1 MKASTQQNLKTL
13 GITFFVLIVLN
24 VLGSL
29 FFHRFDLTKDK
40 RYTLSE
46 TSLQI
51 VKQVKNPLSIKIYMQ
66 GDLPADFKRLQQ
78 ETKQLLEEFQAYNS
92 NIVFEFV
99 NPLENGED
107 NMDVVKSLYQ
117 KGLTP
122 INITVDDKGK
132 QSQAM
137 VFPWAIAV
145 YNNKE
150 VNIPL
155 LKNIMGTSTTQK
167 VIGSIQHLEYSIA
180 DGINK
185 ISKDRQK
192 KVAIIKGNGELKE
205 VHIAKMLMQI
215 RESYYIGPFTLDSVA
230 KNPTGTLDALKKYD
244 LAIISKPTESFSD
257 EEKQVLD
264 QFIMNGG
271 KTLWLIDQVAADM
284 DSLYNQ
290 AGATLAYPR
299 DLNLNDMFFKYG
311 FRINPDLVK
320 DEQGSKL
327 KLATGEQGS
336 ATQYQEF
343 IWKFAPIVIPA
354 NSNPIVKNLG
364 QIKFDFASPID
375 TLKNGIKKTVLLQS
389 SPYSKVIGTPTEIS
403 LNSVNEKTSPQD
415 YINKGNIP
423 LSVLLEG
430 SFHSAFENRVLPFK
444 ENSFLAKGKPTKMI
458 VIADGDLARNQ
469 LDKNMMPVELG
480 YDQRTGNLYDNK
492 DFMMNCINYLLD
504 DTGLINIRSK
514 DVNLPLLDKEKV
526 YKNYSFTQFITI
538 GLPILILLVFGFVF
552 TYIRKRKYGK
562 QMLIK
567 NLQN

>member
-1 MKASTQQNLKTL
+1 MKATIQQNIKLL
-13 GITFFVLIVLN
+13 SITVFVLIVLN
-24 VLGSL
+24 VLGNL

-51 VKQVKNPLSIKIYMQ
+51 VKQVKNPLSIKIYME
-66 GDLPADFKRLQQ
+66 GDLPADFRRLQQ
-78 ETKQLLEEFQAYNS
+78 ETKQLLEEFQVYNS

-99 NPLENGED
+99 NPMENED
-107 NMDVVKSLYQ
+107 ESDELAKSLFQ

-122 INITVDDKGK
+122 LNVSVDYKGK

-155 LKNIMGTSTTQK
+155 FKNKMGVKTEQK
-167 VIGSIQHLEYSIA
+167 VIGSVQHLEYSIA
-180 DGINK
+180 DAINK
-185 ISKDRQK
+185 ITKEKQK
-192 KVAIIKGNGELKE
+192 KVAIIKGNGEMNE
-205 VHIAKMLMQI
+205 IHIAKMLMQI

-230 KNPTGTLDALKKYD
+230 KNPTGSLDALKKYD
-244 LAIISKPTESFSD
+244 LAIIAKPTQTFSD

-271 KTLWLIDQVAADM
+271 KTLWLIDQVSADM

-320 DEQGSKL
+320 DEQGSPI

-336 ATQYQEF
+336 ATQYQDF
-343 IWKFAPIVIPA
+343 VWKYAPKVVP
-354 NSNPIVKNLG
+354 NSLHPIVKNLG
-364 QIKFDFASPID
+364 EIKFDFASPID
-375 TLKNGIKKTVLLQS
+375 TLKNGIKKTILLQS
-389 SPYSKVIGTPTEIS
+389 SQYSKKIGTPAEINLNIVTEQ
-403 LNSVNEKTSPQD
+403 TTPQE
-415 YINKGNIP
+415 YLNKGISA
-423 LSVLLEG
+423 LAVLLEG
-430 SFHSAFENRVLPFK
+430 DFHSAFENRVLPFR
-444 ENSFLAKGKPTKMI
+444 ENAFQAKGKPNKMI

-469 LDKNMMPVELG
+469 LDKNRMPVELG

-504 DTGLINIRSK
+504 DTGLINIRGK
-514 DVNLPLLDKEKV
+514 DLDLPLLDKEKV
-526 YKNYSFTQFITI
+526 YENYSQAQFITI
-538 GLPILILLVFGFVF
+538 GLPILILLIFGLVF
-552 TYIRKRKYGK
+552 TYIRKRKYSK
-562 QMLIK
+562 
-567 NLQN
+567 

>member
-1 MKASTQQNLKTL
+1 MKTFTQQNIKTL
-13 GITFFVLIVLN
+13 GITVFILIVLN

-29 FFHRFDLTKDK
+29 YFHRFDLTKDK

-46 TSLQI
+46 TSLNI
-51 VKQVKNPLSIKIYMQ
+51 VKQVQNPLSIKIYMQ
-66 GDLPADFKRLQQ
+66 GDLPADFRRLQQ
-78 ETKQLLEEFQAYNS
+78 ETKQLLEEFQAYN
-92 NIVFEFV
+92 NHIVFEFV
-99 NPLENGED
+99 DPLENKDES
-107 NMDVVKSLYQ
+107 MDLIKSLYQ

-137 VFPWAIAV
+137 VFPWAVAV

-155 LKNIMGTSTTQK
+155 LKNRMGASTEQK
-167 VIGSIQHLEYSIA
+167 VMGSIQHLEYSIA
-180 DGINK
+180 DAINK
-185 ISKDRQK
+185 ITKDKQK
-192 KVAIIKGNGELKE
+192 KVAIIKGNGEINE
-205 VHIAKMLMQI
+205 IHIAKMLMQI
-215 RESYYIGPFTLDSVA
+215 RESYYIGPFTLDSVS
-230 KNPTGTLDALKKYD
+230 KSPSGTLEALKKYD
-244 LAIISKPTESFSD
+244 LAIISKPTETFSD

-290 AGATLAYPR
+290 SGATLAYPR

-320 DEQGSKL
+320 DEYGTPI

-343 IWKFAPIVIPA
+343 KWKYAPEVYPT
-354 NSNPIVKNLG
+354 SSHPIVKNLG
-364 QIKFDFASPID
+364 GIKFDFASPID

-389 SPYSKVIGTPTEIS
+389 SQYSKIIGTPAEIN
-403 LNSVNEKTSPQD
+403 LDIVNEKTTPQEYVD
-415 YINKGNIP
+415 KGDLP

-444 ENSFLAKGKPTKMI
+444 GGSFLAKGKPTKMI
-458 VIADGDLARNQ
+458 VISDGDLAKNQ
-469 LDKNMMPVELG
+469 LDKNRMPVELG
-480 YDQRTGNLYDNK
+480 YDQRTGKLYDNK

-514 DVNLPLLDKEKV
+514 DLDLPLLDKDKV
-526 YKNYSFTQFITI
+526 SDNYSRTQFITI
-538 GLPILILLVFGFVF
+538 GLPILILLIFGLAF
-552 TYIRKRKYGK
+552 TYIRKRKYSK
-562 QMLIK
+562 
-567 NLQN
+567 

>member
-1 MKASTQQNLKTL
+1 MKVSNKLNLKTL
-13 GITFFVLIVLN
+13 GITIFILIVLN
-24 VLGSL
+24 VLGTL

-46 TSLQI
+46 TSLNI

-66 GDLPADFKRLQQ
+66 GELPADFRRLQQ

-99 NPLENGED
+99 NPMENED
-107 NMDVVKSLYQ
+107 ESMEIVKSLYQ

-122 INITVDDKGK
+122 VNITVDDKGK

-145 YNNKE
+145 YDNKE

-155 LKNIMGTSTTQK
+155 LKNIMGANTEQK
-167 VIGSIQHLEYSIA
+167 VKGSIQHLEYSIA
-180 DGINK
+180 DAINK
-185 ISKDRQK
+185 ITKAKQK
-192 KVAIIKGNGELKE
+192 KVAYIKGNGELNE
-205 VHIAKMLMQI
+205 VHVANLLRQI
-215 RESYYIGPFTLDSVA
+215 KESYYIGPFTLDSVA
-230 KNPTGTLDALKKYD
+230 KDPNGTLNALKKYD
-244 LAIISKPTESFSD
+244 LAIIAKPTQTFSD
-257 EEKQVLD
+257 EEKEVLD
-264 QFIMNGG
+264 QFVMNGG
-271 KTLWLIDQVAADM
+271 KTIWLIDQVAADM

-290 AGATLAYPR
+290 SGATLAYPR

-320 DEQGSKL
+320 DEQGSPL

-336 ATQYQEF
+336 ATQYQNF
-343 IWKFAPIVIPA
+343 IWKFAPIVIPT
-354 NSNPIVKNLG
+354 SQHPIVKNLG
-364 QIKFDFASPID
+364 GIKFDFANQID

-389 SPYSKVIGTPTEIS
+389 SQYSKKIGSPTEIN
-403 LNSVNEKTSPQD
+403 LNIVTEKTSPQD
-415 YINKGNIP
+415 YLNKGNLP
-423 LSVLLEG
+423 LAVLLEG
-430 SFHSAFENRVLPFK
+430 SFYSAFQNRVLPFK
-444 ENSFLAKGKPTKMI
+444 ESSFQAQGKPNKMI
-458 VIADGDLARNQ
+458 VIADGDLTRNQ

-514 DVNLPLLDKEKV
+514 DVELPLLDKDKV
-526 YKNYSFTQFITI
+526 YENYTVTQFITI
-538 GLPILILLVFGFVF
+538 GLPILILLVFGLAF
-552 TYIRKRKYGK
+552 TFIRKRKYSK
-562 QMLIK
+562 
-567 NLQN
+567 

>member
-1 MKASTQQNLKTL
+1 MKVSTQMNIKTL
-13 GITFFVLIVLN
+13 WITIFVLVVLN

-66 GDLPADFKRLQQ
+66 GDLPADFRRLQQ

-99 NPLENGED
+99 NPMENED
-107 NMDVVKSLYQ
+107 ESMDLVKSLYQ

-122 INITVDDKGK
+122 INLTVDDKGK

-155 LKNIMGTSTTQK
+155 LKNRMGASTTQK

-180 DGINK
+180 DAINK
-185 ISKDRQK
+185 ITKDKQK
-192 KVAIIKGNGELKE
+192 KVAIIKGNGEINE
-205 VHIAKMLMQI
+205 IHIAKMLMQI
-215 RESYYIGPFTLDSVA
+215 RESYYIGPFTLDSVS
-230 KNPTGTLDALKKYD
+230 KNPTGSLDALKKYD
-244 LAIISKPTESFSD
+244 LAIIAKPTQTFSD

-320 DEQGSKL
+320 DEQGSPI
-327 KLATGEQGS
+327 KLATGEQGT
-336 ATQYQEF
+336 ATQYQDF
-343 IWKFAPIVIPA
+343 VWKFAPLVAPQGTH
-354 NSNPIVKNLG
+354 PIVKNLG
-364 QIKFDFASPID
+364 GIKFDFASPID

-389 SPYSKVIGTPTEIS
+389 SPYSKKIGTPAEIN
-403 LNSVNEKTSPQD
+403 LNIVSEETSPKD
-415 YINKGNIP
+415 YIGKGNLP

-430 SFHSAFENRVLPFK
+430 SFHSTFENRVLPFK
-444 ENSFLAKGKPTKMI
+444 DNSFQSKGKPAKMI

-469 LDKNMMPVELG
+469 LDKNGLPVELG
-480 YDQRTGNLYDNK
+480 YDQRSGNLYDNK

-514 DVNLPLLDKEKV
+514 DLDLPLLDKEKV
-526 YKNYSFTQFITI
+526 YENYSQTQLITI
-538 GLPILILLVFGFVF
+538 GLPILILLVFGLVF
-552 TYIRKRKYGK
+552 TYLRKKKYSK
-562 QMLIK
+562 
-567 NLQN
+567 

>member
-1 MKASTQQNLKTL
+1 MKASNKLNFKAL
-13 GITFFVLIVLN
+13 GITIFILIVLN

-66 GDLPADFKRLQQ
+66 GDLPADFRRLQQ

-99 NPLENGED
+99 NPMENED
-107 NMDVVKSLYQ
+107 ESMEMVKSLYQ

-137 VFPWAIAV
+137 VFPWAVAV

-155 LKNIMGTSTTQK
+155 LKNIMGASTTQK

-180 DGINK
+180 DAINK
-185 ISKDRQK
+185 VTKDRQK
-192 KVAIIKGNGELKE
+192 KVAIIKGNGELSE
-205 VHIAKMLMQI
+205 IHIGKLLRQI
-215 RESYYIGPFTLDSVA
+215 KESYYIGPFTLDSVA
-230 KNPTGTLDALKKYD
+230 KDPNGTLDALKKYD
-244 LAIISKPTESFSD
+244 LAIISKPTEKFSD

-320 DEQGSKL
+320 DEQGSPI

-336 ATQYQEF
+336 ATQYQDF
-343 IWKFAPIVIPA
+343 IWKFAPQVYP
-354 NSNPIVKNLG
+354 SSQHPIVKNLG
-364 QIKFDFASPID
+364 GIKFDFASPID

-389 SPYSKVIGTPTEIS
+389 SQYSKQIGTPSEVN
-403 LNSVNEKTSPQD
+403 LNIVTEKTSPQD
-415 YINKGNIP
+415 YVNKGNLN

-444 ENSFLAKGKPTKMI
+444 ESSFAAKGKPTKMI
-458 VIADGDLARNQ
+458 VVADGDIARNQ

-492 DFMMNCINYLLD
+492 DFMMNCVNYLLD

-514 DVNLPLLDKEKV
+514 DVELPLLDKEKV
-526 YKNYSFTQFITI
+526 YENYTITQFITI
-538 GLPILILLVFGFVF
+538 GLPILILLVFGLVF
-552 TYIRKRKYGK
+552 TFIRKRKYSR
-562 QMLIK
+562 
-567 NLQN
+567 

>member
-1 MKASTQQNLKTL
+1 MKASTQKNIKTL
-13 GITFFVLIVLN
+13 GITIFILIVLN

-51 VKQVKNPLSIKIYMQ
+51 VKQVKSPLSIKIYMQ
-66 GDLPADFKRLQQ
+66 GDLPADFRRLQQ
-78 ETKQLLEEFQAYNS
+78 ETRQLLEEFQAYNS

-99 NPLENGED
+99 NPLENKDES
-107 NMDVVKSLYQ
+107 MDVVKSLYQ

-155 LKNIMGTSTTQK
+155 LKNIMGASTTQK
-167 VIGSIQHLEYSIA
+167 VIGSVQHLEYSIA
-180 DGINK
+180 DALNK
-185 ISKDRQK
+185 ITKNKQK
-192 KVAIIKGNGELKE
+192 KVAIIKGNGEMKE
-205 VHIAKMLMQI
+205 IHIAKMLMQI
-215 RESYYIGPFTLDSVA
+215 RESYYIGPFTLDSVS
-230 KNPTGTLDALKKYD
+230 KNPTGSLEALKKYD
-244 LAIISKPTESFSD
+244 LAIIAKPTETFSD

-320 DEQGSKL
+320 DEQGSPI

-336 ATQYQEF
+336 ATQYQDF
-343 IWKFAPIVIPA
+343 IWKYAPLVTPEA
-354 NSNPIVKNLG
+354 KHPIVKNLG
-364 QIKFDFASPID
+364 GIKFDFASPID
-375 TLKNGIKKTVLLQS
+375 TLKNGIKKTVLLKS
-389 SPYSKVIGTPTEIS
+389 SPYSKKIGTPAEINLNIVTEKS
-403 LNSVNEKTSPQD
+403 TPQD
-415 YINKGNIP
+415 YINKGNLP

-430 SFHSAFENRVLPFK
+430 NFHSVFENRVLPFK
-444 ENSFLAKGKPTKMI
+444 ENSFLSKGKPTKMI
-458 VIADGDLARNQ
+458 VIADGDLAKNQ

-480 YDQRTGNLYDNK
+480 YDQRSGNLYDNK
-492 DFMMNCINYLLD
+492 DFVMNCINYLLD

-514 DVNLPLLDKEKV
+514 DLNLPLLDKEKV
-526 YKNYSFTQFITI
+526 YENYSLTQFITI
-538 GLPILILLVFGFVF
+538 GLPILILLVFGLAF
-552 TYIRKRKYGK
+552 TYIRKREYSK
-562 QMLIK
+562 
-567 NLQN
+567 

>member
-1 MKASTQQNLKTL
+1 MKASTQQNIKTL
-13 GITFFVLIVLN
+13 GITVFVLIVLN

-29 FFHRFDLTKDK
+29 YFQRFDLTKDK

-46 TSLQI
+46 TSLNI

-66 GDLPADFKRLQQ
+66 GELPADFRRLQQ
-78 ETKQLLEEFQAYNS
+78 ETRQLLEEFQAYNN

-99 NPLENGED
+99 NPMENEEES
-107 NMDVVKSLYQ
+107 MSVVKSLYQ

-155 LKNIMGTSTTQK
+155 LKNRMGASTTQK

-180 DGINK
+180 DAINK
-185 ISKDRQK
+185 ITKDKQK
-192 KVAIIKGNGELKE
+192 KVAIIKGNGEMNE
-205 VHIAKMLMQI
+205 IHIAKMLMQI

-230 KNPTGTLDALKKYD
+230 KNPTGSLEALEKYD
-244 LAIISKPTESFSD
+244 LAIISKPTQTFSD

-290 AGATLAYPR
+290 SGATLAYPR

-320 DEQGSKL
+320 DENGSPI

-336 ATQYQEF
+336 ATQYQDF
-343 IWKFAPIVIPA
+343 LWKFAPLVYPD
-354 NSNPIVKNLG
+354 SQHPIVKNLG
-364 QIKFDFASPID
+364 GIKFDFASPID
-375 TLKNGIKKTVLLQS
+375 TLKNGIKKTVLLKS
-389 SPYSKVIGTPTEIS
+389 SQYSKFIGTPAEIS
-403 LNSVNEKTSPQD
+403 LSSVSEKTSPQD
-415 YINKGNIP
+415 YAGKGNLP

-430 SFHSAFENRVLPFK
+430 SFHSAFENRILPFK
-444 ENSFLAKGKPTKMI
+444 ENSFIAKGKPTKMI
-458 VIADGDLARNQ
+458 VISDGDLARNQ
-469 LDKNMMPVELG
+469 LDKNRMPVELG

-514 DVNLPLLDKEKV
+514 DLDLPLLDKEKV
-526 YKNYSFTQFITI
+526 YENYSLTQFITI
-538 GLPILILLVFGFVF
+538 GLPILTLLVFGLAF
-552 TYIRKRKYGK
+552 TYFRKRKYSK
-562 QMLIK
+562 
-567 NLQN
+567 